1 MIRAGPQWKHNVH
14 QTNCAEV
21 WSVRSRQ
28 CSGPEYSAWWSWWWS
43 DCSSPQF
50 TGQERLVLSE
60 NLYKGNCEDTLRDL
74 NLQQHV
80 LIPQAT
86 PREVWEFM
94 ADFSNYKLL
103 NPHLIHWHVLS
114 DSAHKKKQVDFFLD
128 IFMSISCFSYLSIR
142 FLNPCDVGF
151 NLAVHREIH

>member
-1 MIRAGPQWKHNVH
+1 MNV
-14 QTNCAEV
+14 
-21 WSVRSRQ
+21 
-28 CSGPEYSAWWSWWWS
+28 
-43 DCSSPQF
+43 
-50 TGQERLVLSE
+50 LI
-60 NLYKGNCEDTLRDL
+60 
-74 NLQQHV
+74 LQQHV

-114 DSAHKKKQVDFFLD
+114 DSAHKRKQVDFFLD